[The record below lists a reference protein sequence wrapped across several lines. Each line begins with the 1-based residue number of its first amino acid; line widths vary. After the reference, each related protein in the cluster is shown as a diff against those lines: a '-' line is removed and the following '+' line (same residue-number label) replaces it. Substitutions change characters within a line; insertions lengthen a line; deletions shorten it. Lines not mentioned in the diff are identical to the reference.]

1 MPNRPARSRAL
12 LLHPPLADPTQ
23 PYLSLPTLKGHL
35 RAKGLDATVV
45 DLNVEATHHLISR
58 RTLAGLIDLLRH
70 RGHRAR
76 REEERVL
83 TAARSGLDDLIDSL
97 GTEEDPLAVLRDPER
112 FYDPVA
118 YRAATRRVEAAF
130 AALSAANAP
139 YGYGFNRA
147 DRGGAPWS
155 IDGLADYSETE
166 KSPFLRFYR
175 ELFAAAGEG
184 IGDWDDDAATLRVP
198 LDDVDFVGISII
210 FPSQVAEAFALA
222 ALMRELAPGAFLALG
237 GPCLHQA
244 VVHMDDDRRRRLLGR
259 VDAIGLYEGE
269 PTLEALLPLLPEL
282 AAAPREERERLL
294 ATVPHLLTKTAAGEL
309 VQGPR
314 ALLDLREAAPPDYG
328 DLDLDRYL
336 APSRT
341 LLYAPTR
348 GCYWGRCSFCYYGL
362 AETST
367 ARYREIP
374 PDRAAADLK
383 RLSQRHGV
391 KNFYISCD
399 VLSPSYA
406 ARFAQALVDRGL
418 KIRWSCDLKLDGT
431 YSAERCELL
440 HRSGLRAAAFG
451 IESGSDRVLRAMHK
465 GCDRATMELV
475 NRRFHAAGI
484 ATEWMTFTGHPGE
497 TLAEALETVDWIDRE
512 RDAVDL
518 FIIGEFGLQA
528 GSPIAQDPAA
538 FGVTNIRLA
547 EGDDLGLYPLYD
559 EVEEAITRRE
569 REELAREVDRV
580 AADYTLRAYPWAGA
594 VSTHH
599 SLLWFIRHGTGVFR
613 KRKSAAPALGPSPRR

>member
-1 MPNRPARSRAL
+1 MSARAARSRAL
-12 LLHPPLADPTQ
+12 LIHPPLADPTQ

-45 DLNVEATHHLISR
+45 DLNVEATHDLLSR
-58 RTLAGLIDLLRH
+58 RTLARLIDEMRRLSH
-70 RGHRAR
+70 GAR
-76 REEERVL
+76 RDESRL
-83 TAARSGLDDLIDSL
+83 LATARSGLDDLIDSL
-97 GTEEDPLAVLRDPER
+97 DTDDDPIAVLRDPER
-112 FYDPVA
+112 FHDPVA
-118 YRAATRRVEAAF
+118 YAAATRRIEAAF
-130 AALSAANAP
+130 AALSAANPP
-139 YGYGFNRA
+139 YSFGFNRA
-147 DRGGAPWS
+147 DRKGAPWS
-155 IDGLADYSETE
+155 IAALAEYARDEW
-166 KSPFLRFYR
+166 SPFLTFYR
-175 ELFAAAGEG
+175 EHFARPGEEYG
-184 IGDWDDDAATLRVP
+184 EWGDDEKPGRVS
-198 LDDVDFVGISII
+198 LEGVDFIGISII

-222 ALMRELAPGAFLALG
+222 AFLRELAPGAFIALG

-244 VVHMDDDRRRRLLGR
+244 VVHMDDERRRRLLDLADG
-259 VDAIGLYEGE
+259 IGLYEGE
-269 PTLEALLPLLPEL
+269 PTLEALLPLLGEL
-282 AAAPREERERLL
+282 AAAPREEREQLL
-294 ATVPHLLTKTAAGEL
+294 ATVPHLLTNTAAGNL
-309 VQGPR
+309 VEGPR
-314 ALLDLREAAPPDYG
+314 ALLDLREAAAPDYG

-367 ARYREIP
+367 ARYREVP

-406 ARFAQALVDRGL
+406 ARFAQALIDRGL

-431 YSAERCELL
+431 YTEERCELL

-451 IESGSDRVLRAMHK
+451 IESGSDRVLRAMRK

-497 TLAEALETVDWIDRE
+497 SLPEALETVDWIDRE

-559 EVEEAITRRE
+559 EVDEAITRRE
-569 REELAREVDRV
+569 REELSREIDRV

-613 KRKSAAPALGPSPRR
+613 KRRSAAPALRPSP

>member
-1 MPNRPARSRAL
+1 MSPAASRARAL

-35 RAKGLDATVV
+35 RARGLDARVV
-45 DLNVEATHHLISR
+45 DLNVEATHYLLSR
-58 RTLAGLIDLLRH
+58 STLERLIDEMR
-70 RGHRAR
+70 RMAHRAR
-76 REEERVL
+76 RDEARVL
-83 TAARSGLDDLIDSL
+83 ASARTGIDDLIDSL
-97 GTEEDPLAVLRDPER
+97 DTENDPLAVLRDPER
-112 FYDPVA
+112 FFDPVR
-118 YRAATRRVEAAF
+118 YTAATQRVEAAF
-130 AALSAANAP
+130 TALSAANAP
-139 YGYGFNRA
+139 YSYGFNRA
-147 DRGGAPWS
+147 DREGAPWS
-155 IDGLADYSETE
+155 LAALAEYVSEE
-166 KSPFLRFYR
+166 RSPFLRFYR
-175 ELFAAAGEG
+175 DHFAGAEG
-184 IGDWDDDAATLRVP
+184 TYGDWDDDAASRRVS
-198 LDDVDFVGISII
+198 LDGVEFIGISII

-222 ALMRELAPGAFLALG
+222 ALLRVLAPGAFITLG

-244 VVHMDDDRRRRLLGR
+244 VVHMDDDRRRRLLDA
-259 VDAIGLYEGE
+259 VDGIGLYEGE
-269 PTLEALLPLLPEL
+269 PTLEALLPLFPTLTD
-282 AAAPREERERLL
+282 APREERERLL
-294 ATVPHLLTKTAAGEL
+294 ATVPHLLRKTAAGEL
-309 VQGPR
+309 VEGPR
-314 ALLDLREAAPPDYG
+314 ALLDLREAAAPDYG

-367 ARYREIP
+367 ARYREVP

-406 ARFAQALVDRGL
+406 ARFAEALLGRGL
-418 KIRWSCDLKLDGT
+418 KIRWSCDLKLDGSYT
-431 YSAERCELL
+431 AERCELL

-451 IESGSDRVLRAMHK
+451 IESGSDRVLRAMRK
-465 GCDRATMELV
+465 GCDRETMELV
-475 NRRFHAAGI
+475 NRRFHDAGV

-497 TLAEALETVDWIDRE
+497 SLAEALETVDWLGRE

-528 GSPIAQDPAA
+528 GSPIAQDPTA

-559 EVEEAITRRE
+559 EIEVAITRRE
-569 REELAREVDRV
+569 REELSREVERV
-580 AADYTLRAYPWAGA
+580 AAKYRLRAYPWAGA

-599 SLLWFIRHGTGVFR
+599 SLLRFIHRGQRAFARSGT
-613 KRKSAAPALGPSPRR
+613 SARGRVS

>member
-1 MPNRPARSRAL
+1 MPRAPRSRAL

-35 RAKGLDATVV
+35 RARGLDATVV
-45 DLNVEATHHLISR
+45 DLNVEATHHLLAR
-58 RTLAGLIDLLRH
+58 RSLAGLIDLLRQ

-76 REEERVL
+76 RDEERVL
-83 TAARSGLDDLIDSL
+83 AAARSGLDDLIDSL
-97 GTEEDPLAVLRDPER
+97 GTAEDPIAILRDPER
-112 FYDPVA
+112 FHDPVA
-118 YRAATRRVEAAF
+118 YSAATRRIEAAF
-130 AALSAANAP
+130 AALSAAHAP
-139 YGYGFNRA
+139 YAFGFNRA
-147 DRGGAPWS
+147 DREGAPWS
-155 IDGLADYSETE
+155 LGGLAEYADGEQ
-166 KSPFLRFYR
+166 SPFLRFYR
-175 ELFAAAGEG
+175 EVFAPAGEG
-184 IGDWDDDAATLRVP
+184 IGDWDEEAATPRVP
-198 LDDVDFVGISII
+198 LEGIEFIGISII
-210 FPSQVAEAFALA
+210 FPSQLAESFALA
-222 ALMRELAPGAFLALG
+222 ALLRELAPGAFVALG
-237 GPCLHQA
+237 GPCVHQA
-244 VVHMDDDRRRRLLGR
+244 VVHWEDERRRRLLDR
-259 VDAIGLYEGE
+259 VDGIGLYEGE
-269 PTLEALLPLLPEL
+269 PTIAALLPLLPEI
-282 AAAPREERERLL
+282 AGAPREERERRL
-294 ATVPHLLTKTAAGEL
+294 AEVPHLLTKTAAGEL
-309 VQGPR
+309 REGPR
-314 ALLDLREAAPPDYG
+314 ALLDLREAAAPDYG

-367 ARYREIP
+367 ARYREVP
-374 PDRAAADLK
+374 PERAAADLK

-406 ARFAQALVDRGL
+406 GRFAQALIDKGL
-418 KIRWSCDLKLDGT
+418 KIRWSCDLKLDASYT
-431 YSAERCELL
+431 EERCELL
-440 HRSGLRAAAFG
+440 ARSGLRAAAFG
-451 IESGSDRVLRAMHK
+451 IESGSDRILRAMRK
-465 GCDRATMELV
+465 GCDRRTMEVV

-497 TLAEALETVDWIDRE
+497 TLEEALATVDWIERE

-559 EVEEAITRRE
+559 EVEPAISRRE
-569 REELAREVDRV
+569 REELVRAVDRLSERW
-580 AADYTLRAYPWAGA
+580 TLRAYPWAGA

-599 SLLWFIRHGTGVFR
+599 SLLAFIHRGQRAFARSG
-613 KRKSAAPALGPSPRR
+613 APARGRAP